1 MEIYFGQLDL
11 TVSAVLRFEERF
23 KNRPLCLR
31 SIKRITDYLLNN
43 GDSFNREFNISW
55 YVDKFINLFNLLTPV
70 IARRPVYDK
79 NKL

>member
-1 MEIYFGQLDL
+1 MLGVEIYFGQLDL

-43 GDSFNREFNISW
+43 GDSFNREFNIS
-55 YVDKFINLFNLLTPV
+55 
-70 IARRPVYDK
+70 
-79 NKL
+79 